1 MGIVA
6 VMALIFT
13 VPFIWLAWSA
23 IDVGNGKKEKI
34 DWKKPSILLF
44 IIIALVGAMN
54 YYFYHTYQLPLL
66 PNFFEGII
74 GLIVTGAIVFIIAI
88 VNIIVSITHKGAPK
102 SVHNPKA
109 VWAFA
114 GILGVAFLLL
124 FSWVYPTAQKAAYVQ
139 KIETAMHALSE
150 SETDKEVTVLFM
162 NSEKN
167 CVRRRTQSCSDEDY
181 QNYFFVKNNLEE
193 EKEVQVKIRA
203 LNADKEEL
211 KVVDSNIMTLG
222 AGELRL
228 VETEETNDKTSIWSK
243 STFETEYQT
252 YYYEYKYRF
261 RDPSEN

>member
-1 MGIVA
+1 MGFVA

-23 IDVGNGKKEKI
+23 IDVGNGKREKI

-44 IIIALVGAMN
+44 IILALVGAMN
-54 YYFYHTYQLPLL
+54 YYFYHTYQLPFW
-66 PNFFEGII
+66 PNIFEGIV
-74 GLIVTGAIVFIIAI
+74 GLTVTGAILFIIAI
-88 VNIIVSITHKGAPK
+88 VNIIVSIIHKGAPK
-102 SVHNPKA
+102 SFHDPKA
-109 VWAFA
+109 VWAFT

-124 FSWVYPTAQKAAYVQ
+124 FSLVYPTAQKAAYVH
-139 KIETAMHALSE
+139 KIETAMHALAE
-150 SETDKEVTVLFM
+150 SEPDKEVTVLFM

-167 CVRRRTQSCSDEDY
+167 CVRRRTESCSDEGY
-181 QNYFFVKNNLEE
+181 QNYFFVKNNLAE
-193 EKEVQVKIRA
+193 EKDVQVRIRA

-211 KVVDSNIMTLG
+211 KVVDSNIMTLS

-252 YYYEYKYRF
+252 YFYEYMYRF
-261 RDPSEN
+261 RDPSKN